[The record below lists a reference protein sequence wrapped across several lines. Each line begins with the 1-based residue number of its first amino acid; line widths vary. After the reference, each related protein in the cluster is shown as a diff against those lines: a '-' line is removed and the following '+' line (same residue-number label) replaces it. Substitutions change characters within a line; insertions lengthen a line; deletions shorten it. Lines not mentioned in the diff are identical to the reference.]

1 MLGTGTAA
9 LASLL
14 EAARQLSAQPAW
26 PRDVAQARSCAKC
39 GAVRAVQRRAQG
51 PVNPGYFNFDGAKDT
66 HAPYTMPMPFP
77 NILFEVRVTTCRL
90 VYYYCSYCCILF
102 AFFLPFC
109 RLIRRR

>member
-77 NILFEVRVTTCRL
+77 NILFEVRVTTFRL
-90 VYYYCSYCCILF
+90 VYYHLF
-102 AFFLPFC
+102 LLLYIICFVFTVLSF
-109 RLIRRR
+109 

>member
-77 NILFEVRVTTCRL
+77 NILFEVRVTTFRL
-90 VYYYCSYCCILF
+90 GLLSFVLIVVYLF
-102 AFFLPFC
+102 ALFLPFC
-109 RLIRRR
+109 RFD